1 MTDDE
6 RVELSAVR
14 ADLQAEEGDQP
25 SDRGYASTQILRAI
39 ARFDRL
45 LEGAPAHAQPPAA
58 DPVEKP

>member
-25 SDRGYASTQILRAI
+25 SDRGYASTQTLISQAG
-39 ARFDRL
+39 D
-45 LEGAPAHAQPPAA
+45 G
-58 DPVEKP
+58 